1 MINVSRVRKG
11 FTLLTILLLLDL
23 LCISLIPTHTSSVI
37 AYSELSKDAFY
48 IGTTYKPGT
57 IVNIRFFNSD
67 NNTIVYLP
75 NDAPWRIELNTS
87 SGWVEVYTPPHND
100 TEIALHYKEFCFWQ
114 WYQVYDNGS
123 QVPEGYYRIIFWTS
137 NETYIEEFIIS
148 EIYGKIESGLAI
160 KIDLLNKTG
169 GVDPNKTFDVDIVFT
184 VNVTQE
190 TVDEMVERIGNF
202 TMRYYDTYY
211 NLMSA
216 SLTKRQILK
225 LAEWEIVDEIWRAAV
240 LTIAG
245 DSHENSHDGVSVIP
259 PELIV
264 PLVALTLL
272 VVTGA
277 ILIYIYKRKK

>member
-1 MINVSRVRKG
+1 MINVSRLQKG
-11 FTLLTILLLLDL
+11 FTLLTILLLLNI
-23 LCISLIPTHTSSVI
+23 LCMSLIPTHTSI

-57 IVNIRFFNSD
+57 IVNISFFNSD

-100 TEIALHYKEFCFWQ
+100 TEIALHYHEFLFWQ

-148 EIYGKIESGLAI
+148 AIYGKIESGLAI
-160 KIDLLNKTG
+160 EIDLLNKTG
-169 GVDPNKTFDVDIVFT
+169 DVDPNKTFDVDIVFT
-184 VNVTQE
+184 MNVTQE
-190 TVDEMVERIGNF
+190 VVDEMVERIGNF
-202 TMRYYDTYY
+202 TMIHGTYY
-211 NLMSA
+211 NLMTA

-225 LAEWEIVDEIWRAAV
+225 LAEWEIVDELWPAAL
-240 LTIAG
+240 LTAG
-245 DSHENSHDGVSVIP
+245 DSHENSQDGVSIIP

-264 PLVALTLL
+264 PLVALTIL

-277 ILIYIYKRKK
+277 ILIYINKRKR